1 MDSFRK
7 QLTFALMTSGRPA
20 HTAPVQGDAP
30 TVPPM
35 KGARASRPWN
45 PLAPATSTPPF
56 MICLSSHPAGETPAL
71 APTAPLSP
79 NDYLLTP
86 ARSASS
92 AISHPTSA
100 PSRKASSAFTLIESV
115 VAIGIFAFVIVG
127 IVGLFGSALER
138 QRQASFETRAV
149 MVSQQI
155 LARIRAAD
163 SATNLFITR
172 GSGTNEEKLFHATN
186 ITETATNTISFYFK
200 KDGTEISGLT
210 PSDNYDSETYI
221 PFPGYN
227 ADGAPQDIVGRARA
241 TLTTNET
248 GITNLYRVTIE
259 VSEPANLPIEARRYT
274 NIFTTFATFPN

>member
-7 QLTFALMTSGRPA
+7 QLTAECHL
-20 HTAPVQGDAP
+20 VQ
-30 TVPPM
+30 
-35 KGARASRPWN
+35 ASRLRSFHN
-45 PLAPATSTPPF
+45 PDGEMLAALRIHAAPPSA
-56 MICLSSHPAGETPAL
+56 IGHPPSFLG
-71 APTAPLSP
+71 
-79 NDYLLTP
+79 
-86 ARSASS
+86 RSA
-92 AISHPTSA
+92 
-100 PSRKASSAFTLIESV
+100 AFTLIESV

-138 QRQASFETRAV
+138 QRQASFETRSV

-155 LARIRAAD
+155 LARIRAAN
-163 SATNLFITR
+163 SASNLFITR
-172 GSGTNEEKLFHATN
+172 GTGTNEEKLFHATN
-186 ITETATNTISFYFK
+186 ISSTTSNAISFYFK

-210 PSDNYDSETYI
+210 PSENYVSANYI

-241 TLTTNET
+241 TLTANET

-274 NIFTTFATFPN
+274 NTFTTFATFPN